1 MSMKFLIVSD
11 THGRMYNLEEAMER
25 EEFDGM
31 IHCGDV
37 EGMDDLIKSKVN
49 GPCYMVMG
57 NNDWFSNLPAEIQV
71 NIDDYRAFITH
82 GHNYGVSLGLE
93 GIYAEA
99 LSRDVDIVLFGHT
112 HWPVAEKRGNL
123 WIVNPG
129 SLTYPR
135 QMGRKPSYAM
145 LTINEEHEL
154 SVEIKYLD

>member
-1 MSMKFLIVSD
+1 
-11 THGRMYNLEEAMER
+11 
-25 EEFDGM
+25 M
-31 IHCGDV
+31 ITVPLSHTV
-37 EGMDDLIKSKVN
+37 ITT
-49 GPCYMVMG
+49 
-57 NNDWFSNLPAEIQV
+57 A
-71 NIDDYRAFITH
+71 YRSAWR
-82 GHNYGVSLGLE
+82 

-99 LSRDVDIVLFGHT
+99 LSRGVDIVLFGHT
-112 HWPVAEKRGNL
+112 HRPVAEKRGNL

>member
-82 GHNYGVSLGLE
+82 GHNYGVSLGL
-93 GIYAEA
+93 
-99 LSRDVDIVLFGHT
+99 FGHT
-112 HWPVAEKRGNL
+112 HRPVAEKRGNL

>member
-1 MSMKFLIVSD
+1 MQD
-11 THGRMYNLEEAMER
+11 
-25 EEFDGM
+25 
-31 IHCGDV
+31 IHRISLQVASC
-37 EGMDDLIKSKVN
+37 DLAVFQ
-49 GPCYMVMG
+49 CL
-57 NNDWFSNLPAEIQV
+57 F
-71 NIDDYRAFITH
+71 H
-82 GHNYGVSLGLE
+82 YGVSLGLE

-99 LSRDVDIVLFGHT
+99 LSRGVDIVLFGHT
-112 HWPVAEKRGNL
+112 HRPVAEKRGNL